1 MKYLKSY
8 KLFES
13 NYSIEEYI
21 GLLSDE
27 LGNFNLSPVQI
38 RELISRLDI
47 ESYIN
52 GGISPKEVIKNLD
65 NDMDLSKSGY
75 PDHRVNKPQQSQV
88 KYL

>member
-38 RELISRLDI
+38 RELISRLPVEDYI
-47 ESYIN
+47 ED
-52 GGISPKEVIKNLD
+52 GLSPKDIV
-65 NDMDLSKSGY
+65 NDLNKAVDLSKGVY
-75 PDHRVNKPQQSQV
+75 PDHWINKPQQSQV

>member
-47 ESYIN
+47 EDYIN
-52 GGISPKEVIKNLD
+52 DGISPKEIIKNLD
-65 NDMDLSKSGY
+65 NDMDLSKTGY
-75 PDHRVNKPQQSQV
+75 PDHRVNKPQQSQI

>member
-8 KLFES
+8 FLFES
-13 NYSIEEYI
+13 QYNIEEYI

-38 RELISRLDI
+38 RELINRLPI
-47 ESYIN
+47 EDYIED
-52 GGISPKEVIKNLD
+52 GLSPKDVINELDKDMNLD
-65 NDMDLSKSGY
+65 KGGY
-75 PDHRVNKPQQSQV
+75 PDHWVNSPQQSNI

>member
-8 KLFES
+8 FLFES
-13 NYSIEEYI
+13 QYNTEEYI

-47 ESYIN
+47 EGYIN
-52 GGISPKEVIKNLD
+52 DGVSPKEVVNELD

-75 PDHRVNKPQQSQV
+75 PDHWINKPQQSQV

>member
-8 KLFES
+8 FLFES
-13 NYSIEEYI
+13 QYNIEEYI

-38 RELISRLDI
+38 RELINRLPI
-47 ESYIN
+47 ENYIED
-52 GGISPKEVIKNLD
+52 GLSPKDVINELD
-65 NDMDLSKSGY
+65 KDMDLGKSGY
-75 PDHRVNKPQQSQV
+75 PDHWVNKPQQSQV

>member
-47 ESYIN
+47 EDYIN
-52 GGISPKEVIKNLD
+52 DGISPKEVIKNLD
-65 NDMDLSKSGY
+65 NDMDLSKTGY
-75 PDHRVNKPQQSQV
+75 PDHRVNKPQQSQI

>member
-38 RELISRLDI
+38 RELISRLPI
-47 ESYIN
+47 ESYVEDGLSPRDVIN
-52 GGISPKEVIKNLD
+52 DLD
-65 NDMDLSKSGY
+65 KDVDLSKSGY
-75 PDHRVNKPQQSQV
+75 PYHWVNKPQQSQV

>member
-13 NYSIEEYI
+13 NYSTEEYI

-38 RELISRLDI
+38 RELINRLDI

-52 GGISPKEVIKNLD
+52 NDISPKEVINELD

-75 PDHRVNKPQQSQV
+75 PDHRVNKPQQSQI